1 MTGRSGAGGG
11 KERHIRSSASSLDE
25 TGNQT
30 PDEAVRRV
38 LAEDHRDL
46 LNFLKRRL
54 RDPDAAE
61 EVLQRFIL
69 RALEHSGDLREVR
82 SVRGWL
88 SRVLASTVVDHQRR
102 AAGLRRREIA
112 LATQGEDAF
121 AVEPDDE
128 LEQVICACLYK
139 LLPTLKPDYAQVI
152 WRIDLLEEK
161 RERVA
166 ANLGITVNN
175 LTVRTHRARMALRTR
190 LEELCVTCP
199 VHGFL
204 DCRCNY
210 GRQMRQHRNG
220 ATRAPA
226 CNEQTRLASITGDAP
241 CAEPN
246 TNDSPGQR
254 PPFAAPRK
262 GSGRLRRKR
271 AGKNEV

>member
-1 MTGRSGAGGG
+1 MTGRSGAGSG
-11 KERHIRSSASSLDE
+11 KDRNSRSSADSLDE
-25 TGNQT
+25 AGDQT
-30 PDEAVRRV
+30 PDEAVRQV

-54 RDPDAAE
+54 HEPADAE

-69 RALEHSGDLREVR
+69 RALERSGDLRDVR

-102 AAGLRRREIA
+102 TAGLRRREIA
-112 LATQGEDAF
+112 MAMQNEDAF
-121 AVEPDDE
+121 AVEPDNE
-128 LEQVICACLYK
+128 LDQLICACLYK
-139 LLPTLKPDYAQVI
+139 LLPTLRPDYAQVI

-204 DCRCNY
+204 DCRCDY

-220 ATRAPA
+220 ATWAPG
-226 CNEQTRLASITGDAP
+226 CNGQTRLASIAGDASS
-241 CAEPN
+241 AEPN
-246 TNDSPGQR
+246 TSDSPGQGT
-254 PPFAAPRK
+254 PSTAPRK
-262 GSGRLRRKR
+262 GSGRLRKKR
-271 AGKNEV
+271 ARTQ

>member
-1 MTGRSGAGGG
+1 MTGRSGA
-11 KERHIRSSASSLDE
+11 ERRIRSSTSSLGE
-25 TGNQT
+25 AGNQT
-30 PDEAVRRV
+30 PDQAVRQV

-54 RDPDAAE
+54 RDPADAE

-69 RALEHSGDLREVR
+69 RALERSGDLREVR

-139 LLPTLKPDYAQVI
+139 LLPTLRPDYAQII

-161 RERVA
+161 RERLA

-204 DCRCNY
+204 DCRCDY

-220 ATRAPA
+220 AAAAPVCNDHTRFTPV
-226 CNEQTRLASITGDAP
+226 TGDAP
-241 CAEPN
+241 LVESNAN
-246 TNDSPGQR
+246 GS
-254 PPFAAPRK
+254 
-262 GSGRLRRKR
+262 SGRDKPSTTAREGSARLQRKR
-271 AGKNEV
+271 VRTK